1 MKVGTRFDAVASEVD
16 AGAAIDEVG
25 VAGAGER
32 VVAIVD
38 AMKCEKMRQK
48 VLEGAELS
56 GIDEFEMGEGAVGL
70 SGAELVE
77 ETHWRLGGVG
87 EWHRAVVE
95 ADGIEETVGV
105 ATERATVGKGDID
118 DAFVMVANAE
128 VVAPV
133 VRVEDL
139 VCGAVAID
147 DKGRECEAG
156 TWRDDPVG
164 SNLKVTRGGKDDLL
178 LRGLPCECRIRSF
191 ERMDVQGHG
200 EWGIENWAGAGG

>member
-1 MKVGTRFDAVASEVD
+1 MSGQPKPCHAPTTHPRNDNPSIREGFEKTDEFGLWVEVGARGDAVASEVD
-16 AGAAIDEVG
+16 AGSAIDEVG

-77 ETHWRLGGVG
+77 ETHWRLGSVG

-95 ADGIEETVGV
+95 ADGIEEAVGV

-118 DAFVMVANAE
+118 DEWVVCTDVEITAPAVE
-128 VVAPV
+128 VEEIV
-133 VRVEDL
+133 D
-139 VCGAVAID
+139 GAIAVD
-147 DKGRECEAG
+147 NKSR
-156 TWRDDPVG
+156 
-164 SNLKVTRGGKDDLL
+164 
-178 LRGLPCECRIRSF
+178 
-191 ERMDVQGHG
+191 
-200 EWGIENWAGAGG
+200 